1 MNKIDGPHLWC
12 PIDFVIH
19 IIGSRWTVGIVR
31 ELARGGKRPS
41 ELSRALGK
49 ISAKTLT
56 QRLRELEESGLVAR
70 TAYQE
75 IPPRVEYALTER
87 GRDLLYVLEALK
99 DLGQSWQKSMN
110 IEIPFTV
117 KEQCS
122 HCFEYL
128 GRNGQN
134 GHDASVE
141 GTNGNGHNGSNGHD
155 IDRDFDDSRTQELS
169 VEKSSEK

>member
-1 MNKIDGPHLWC
+1 MNRIDGPHRWC

-19 IIGSRWTVGIVR
+19 VIGSRWTVGIVR
-31 ELARGGKRPS
+31 ELSSGSKRPS

-87 GRDLLYVLEALK
+87 GLDLLYVLEALK
-99 DLGQSWQKSMN
+99 DLGESWQKTM
-110 IEIPFTV
+110 EIDVPFTV

-128 GRNGQN
+128 GRNGQGFDDLQKNN
-134 GHDASVE
+134 GHAGLVADNCNFA
-141 GTNGNGHNGSNGHD
+141 
-155 IDRDFDDSRTQELS
+155 QELVMDQLS
-169 VEKSSEK
+169 DQ